1 MYAKLANVKHSRI
14 ALFDNNIDFMP
25 RVYETIVFKDS
36 LINDLDL
43 EFTIMRSC
51 SRLNMGVYHNGIY
64 NLVVQIFG

>member
-25 RVYETIVFKDS
+25 RVYETIAFKDS

-64 NLVVQIFG
+64 NLVVQILG